1 MATVWPV
8 QPGLEFTALVLF
20 LLVVLPILGPGRFS
34 VDYHLKNPR
43 PNRLHPMTESEEA
56 FARRAVR
63 RKGLFLKLSVASL
76 IVAAGLVV
84 LYSIFWW
91 RDHSYPVGPR
101 SVIILLVLL
110 NARQNLRQYRYAGV
124 LEQLLPP
131 EETPR

>member
-1 MATVWPV
+1 MRR
-8 QPGLEFTALVLF
+8 TAVSSSGSNQRTESM
-20 LLVVLPILGPGRFS
+20 V
-34 VDYHLKNPR
+34 PR
-43 PNRLHPMTESEEA
+43 SRSCPNRLQGMTEAEEA

-101 SVIILLVLL
+101 AVIILLILL

-131 EETPR
+131 GATPRYQGRVGPS

>member
-1 MATVWPV
+1 
-8 QPGLEFTALVLF
+8 
-20 LLVVLPILGPGRFS
+20 
-34 VDYHLKNPR
+34 
-43 PNRLHPMTESEEA
+43 MTESEEA

-101 SVIILLVLL
+101 AVIILLILL

-124 LEQLLPP
+124 LEQLLAP
-131 EETPR
+131 EATTLRRL

>member
-1 MATVWPV
+1 
-8 QPGLEFTALVLF
+8 
-20 LLVVLPILGPGRFS
+20 
-34 VDYHLKNPR
+34 
-43 PNRLHPMTESEEA
+43 MTESEQA

-91 RDHSYPVGPR
+91 HHSYSVGPR
-101 SVIILLVLL
+101 AVIILLILL
-110 NARQNLRQYRYAGV
+110 NARQNLRHYRYAGL

-131 EETPR
+131 K

>member
-1 MATVWPV
+1 MVRDDESA
-8 QPGLEFTALVLF
+8 
-20 LLVVLPILGPGRFS
+20 R
-34 VDYHLKNPR
+34 
-43 PNRLHPMTESEEA
+43 HPMTDSEEA

-84 LYSIFWW
+84 LYSIFWS

-101 SVIILLVLL
+101 AVIILLILL

-131 EETPR
+131 DVTPR